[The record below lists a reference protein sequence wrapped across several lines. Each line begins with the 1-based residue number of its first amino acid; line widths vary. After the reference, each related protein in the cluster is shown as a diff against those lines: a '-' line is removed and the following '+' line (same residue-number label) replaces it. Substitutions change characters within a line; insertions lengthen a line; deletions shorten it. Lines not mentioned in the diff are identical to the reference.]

1 MPTVSRAAAPAR
13 TRVRAVPVRP
23 ILTAIVLVS
32 TGAEA
37 LLARLR
43 LTPSAFPDEYVYSQ
57 LARSLASG
65 GRLRVRG
72 VSAHFPALL
81 EPLLTAPVW
90 FVHDV
95 GTAYRL
101 VQLENAFVMSLAAI
115 PAYLIAR
122 RLGVAAGMSLAVAA
136 LAVAGPQLLFVAMIE
151 SEPFA
156 YPLALGAVAAS
167 IAVIERPTLRGQVL
181 LLVLSALATLARLQL
196 AVLPLCAA
204 VAIVVAGLRAGRV
217 RDALREQRL
226 LLAVIGAGA
235 VAGVAVAFVH
245 GFGYYHLAPTVSGP
259 GRALRMAGVDLYV
272 VLLGA
277 GAALVPSA
285 LVGIWLALARP
296 RSRGELAFGAVAV
309 MVAAALVLQCVLWGD
324 TQLVQER
331 YLGYLFPLVALG
343 FALRASRRPRRWVP
357 ELGVAAALAGVAALV
372 PLSGY
377 AIDASHSEAPLLY
390 AFDELQSVTLHS
402 SSGAAAVFALG
413 ATALAAIGV
422 ACTRGGR
429 RSFVPVGL
437 ALATSVALLAG
448 AAAWAAKTNAIA
460 RAIYLPSDA
469 AWVDHAAGGPATLVV
484 TAGDISRRRTRNAL
498 LEPVADA
505 RGADADGRVAGQAR
519 RAACPDRPARPPE
532 RGRTPADGSA
542 ARRRDVHDVRAPA
555 RASPRALRERDALAL
570 ARAGRA
576 RRPRP
581 GPASQRQPRL
591 GRPDPGVGTDAAPR
605 RLDRAPRG
613 RARSPAACH
622 GAPRRRRRDPPR
634 RLGHSGRHA
643 SRPAS
648 RLRPR
653 PVDGDVRRR
662 GYRVRRG
669 RTGDGDDV
677 GAALHPRLRRLR
689 LDPELQWPRPR
700 GCARAAKGNGL

>member
-1 MPTVSRAAAPAR
+1 VSAVPTVFQAAALAR
-13 TRVRAVPVRP
+13 ARVRAVPVRL

-32 TGAEA
+32 TGAET

-90 FVHDV
+90 LVHDV

-136 LAVAGPQLLFVAMIE
+136 VAVAGPQLLFVAMLE

-181 LLVLSALATLARLQL
+181 LLALSALATLARLQL
-196 AVLPLCAA
+196 AVLPLCVA
-204 VAIVVAGLRAGRV
+204 VAVVVAGLRAKRV
-217 RDALREQRL
+217 RDALREQRF

-245 GFGYYHLAPTVSGP
+245 GFGYYHLTPTVSSP
-259 GRALRMAGVDLYV
+259 GRALQMAGVDVYV

-296 RSRGELAFGAVAV
+296 RSRGELAFGAVTV
-309 MVAAALVLQCVLWGD
+309 MIAAALVLQCVLWGD

-343 FALRASRRPRRWVP
+343 FALRASRRPRRWVA

-377 AIDASHSEAPLLY
+377 AIDASHSEAPVLY
-390 AFDELQSVTLHS
+390 AFDELQAVTLHS

-422 ACTRGGR
+422 ACTGGR

-469 AWVDHAAGGPATLVV
+469 AWVDHATGGKATLVATVGASRDVALATLFWNPSLTHVVLMPTAASPDKLAEPRVRVDPRGRLSVAGRPLTGALLVDAMYTTFALRHAHSIAHFATETLWRSRGQAELGALVVGRIPSGSLASAGRIQVWGRTPRLAGWIELHVGAPAALPRATVRLVAADGTRRAVSV
-484 TAGDISRRRTRNAL
+484 TAGGTRLVRLRACG
-498 LEPVADA
+498 
-505 RGADADGRVAGQAR
+505 RGPWTATFAAKDMAYVAGAPVTATMSVPR
-519 RAACPDRPARPPE
+519 Y
-532 RGRTPADGSA
+532 TPA
-542 ARRRDVHDVRAPA
+542 
-555 RASPRALRERDALAL
+555 
-570 ARAGRA
+570 
-576 RRPRP
+576 
-581 GPASQRQPRL
+581 L
-591 GRPDPGVGTDAAPR
+591 GVCG
-605 RLDRAPRG
+605 
-613 RARSPAACH
+613 
-622 GAPRRRRRDPPR
+622 
-634 RLGHSGRHA
+634 
-643 SRPAS
+643 
-648 RLRPR
+648 
-653 PVDGDVRRR
+653 
-662 GYRVRRG
+662 
-669 RTGDGDDV
+669 
-677 GAALHPRLRRLR
+677 
-689 LDPELQWPRPR
+689 
-700 GCARAAKGNGL
+700 